1 MNSDKIEVAEIVEG
15 IEKAK
20 SKYDF
25 DKETYEEKQSLE
37 EKKDYIENLSADIAI
52 AIGFIGSAEEAMIKL
67 GVKSKAGII
76 LGKSLTMLTKGRKSL
91 KKELKR
97 LG

>member
-1 MNSDKIEVAEIVEG
+1 MSNDKIEVAEIVEG
-15 IEKAK
+15 IEKANEVAYK
-20 SKYDF
+20 
-25 DKETYEEKQSLE
+25 EKQSLE
-37 EKKDYIENLSADIAI
+37 EKKDYIENLAADIVI

-67 GVKSKAGII
+67 GVKSKAGVI

-91 KKELKR
+91 KKELKK